1 MDDHRRK
8 PPVDFLPA
16 CDESQGCDRI
26 PWAASVLPIAVR
38 ARRILSRLQ
47 AESGTRVKLDLLSLL
62 CSGRMG
68 PEALVRLG
76 DVRSESGA
84 PVPLS
89 SARFGRIDRSHL
101 GFNRLPVSSDTEA
114 VWGVREEFHSV
125 VGSWIFAPIIG

>member
-1 MDDHRRK
+1 MDDHRRR

-47 AESGTRVKLDLLSLL
+47 AESGTRVTRALPARYSAPVGW
-62 CSGRMG
+62 GR
-68 PEALVRLG
+68 RLWFG
-76 DVRSESGA
+76 WEMSDRSPCA

-89 SARFGRIDRSHL
+89 SARFG
-101 GFNRLPVSSDTEA
+101 
-114 VWGVREEFHSV
+114 V
-125 VGSWIFAPIIG
+125 VGRMALA